1 MLKKTIFLLFSLSFI
16 PFSYSQDITI
26 IDEEV
31 TPNSSTDIL
40 YTNPSGVTVNLNSDG
55 SIKSIMAT
63 GEAELIIGD
72 RKDVRISLQKAEMR
86 AKASIAKFI
95 SESITSTQ
103 TLDEITETITAYNSN
118 GDSAATR
125 DSIEK
130 TTESI
135 SNSANEILKGVVT
148 LLQDVDNENKFVM
161 VTVGINDKTLQASNA
176 VKNDIIKEN
185 SSTMK
190 SIHSTEPSNK
200 REVRKSNMMDDF

>member
-1 MLKKTIFLLFSLSFI
+1 MLKKITFLLSLSCV
-16 PFSYSQDITI
+16 PFAYAQDITI

-31 TPNSSTDIL
+31 MPYSSTDIL
-40 YTNPSGVTVNLNSDG
+40 YTDPSGVTVNLNSDG
-55 SIKSIMAT
+55 SIKSIMST

-72 RKDVRISLQKAEMR
+72 RKDIRTSLQKAEMR

-103 TLDEITETITAYNSN
+103 TLDEITETVTSANSN
-118 GDSAATR
+118 GDSVATR

-135 SNSANEILKGVVT
+135 SNSANEVLKGVIT

-161 VTVGINDKTLQASNA
+161 VTVGINENTLQASNA
-176 VKNDIIKEN
+176 IKNGIAKEN
-185 SSTMK
+185 ITTTNNSQK
-190 SIHSTEPSNK
+190 IEASNK
-200 REVRKSNMMDDF
+200 REVRKSKMMDDF